1 MNRRCDTLLKI
12 TIGSVI
18 VFSLLL
24 LFSINGSTESMSN
37 ATDIETLAEDEI
49 DMERL
54 KKLLAEP
61 IWRYAIAAWQVGEYS
76 IFCETSGF
84 LQCPVPGLT

>member
-1 MNRRCDTLLKI
+1 MNRRFNTILKI
-12 TIGSVI
+12 AIASMM

-24 LFSINGSTESMSN
+24 LFRMNSSIESMSN
-37 ATDIETLAEDEI
+37 DTDIETLAEDEI
-49 DMERL
+49 DLERL

-76 IFCETSGF
+76 IYCETSGC